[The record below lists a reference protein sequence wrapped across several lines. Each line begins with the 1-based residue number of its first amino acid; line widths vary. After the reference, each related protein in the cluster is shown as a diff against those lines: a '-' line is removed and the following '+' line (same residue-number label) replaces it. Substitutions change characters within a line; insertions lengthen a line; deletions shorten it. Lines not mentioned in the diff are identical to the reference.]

1 MASHDISK
9 LVDGS
14 GDEFNFR
21 DPTKRSII
29 QDVSKGANLVVNG
42 NGVVGNNYN
51 FSARTFIANTDLP
64 EGNAGCFHAVANTI
78 WHDEPISV
86 NVEKKYEAEVWYRVK
101 SANTSTVRFSV
112 ACFDI
117 DDKEIQAIFSTYG
130 VGTLTELTQDLKPG
144 DTVVHLADL
153 SGANWLSETNY
164 HHGFIFWNYQNSL
177 GYTYP
182 PETYS
187 RNVYPQNNV
196 YLWDDSSAVNVA
208 NGTITLKAAWSGPT
222 IPAGTKVSRRQ
233 SGGVYAYV
241 KSTTSSGASTS
252 WEKLSGTVQNMTN
265 PGSTDGGFFR
275 KGTAYIRIGFYNSN
289 TTTNEYIEFTGLS
302 LRELPD
308 MISTARKLKTNL
320 ARTSDST
327 FDGSADQLN
336 IPVTGTLPVG
346 NGGTGKSSV
355 TSGNYLVG
363 NGTSAF
369 TEKTPKTVGNN
380 VLAALD
386 EGSAAFSTDDAVI
399 ITGDSAAANTTTF
412 YRRKVSYIWT
422 WIQSKISSVL
432 GLSTTGYTG
441 NAATATKATQDGSGN
456 TIDGTYKKHST
467 ADNFTVPQVI
477 DDNSRT
483 EYQSLRIGNKFKR
496 ISVGITGAGN
506 VNISEMTGRD
516 NSPSDDKSIIYTL
529 NGGTKY
535 YFNGNAATASALED
549 DSGYVH
555 ITGSETITGAKEFS
569 RSGQETN
576 FTDSSGHDSIVRART
591 TTNSTLGSCQLDAY
605 RDGGK
610 FGVYARN
617 VSGTEKW
624 VASLDN
630 GGVVNLG
637 SSGDDVRIGGK
648 KFVFDASQLGTES
661 NTFYWV

>member
-1 MASHDISK
+1 MASHEISK

-21 DPTKRSII
+21 DPTKESL
-29 QDVSKGANLVVNG
+29 ANKVTSVRASSSATDT
-42 NGVVGNNYN
+42 NYP
-51 FSARTFIANTDLP
+51 S
-64 EGNAGCFHAVANTI
+64 EKAVA
-78 WHDEPISV
+78 
-86 NVEKKYEAEVWYRVK
+86 
-101 SANTSTVRFSV
+101 SALASKLNTSDVD
-112 ACFDI
+112 A
-117 DDKEIQAIFSTYG
+117 
-130 VGTLTELTQDLKPG
+130 EL
-144 DTVVHLADL
+144 
-153 SGANWLSETNY
+153 
-164 HHGFIFWNYQNSL
+164 
-177 GYTYP
+177 
-182 PETYS
+182 
-187 RNVYPQNNV
+187 
-196 YLWDDSSAVNVA
+196 
-208 NGTITLKAAWSGPT
+208 
-222 IPAGTKVSRRQ
+222 
-233 SGGVYAYV
+233 
-241 KSTTSSGASTS
+241 STTSTNPLQNKELTRWMNIIIGDDGFVSGSAANPQLSLFKSRLGALSLYNAGVNIKIYSFDENDEENAVLEWDSSTADESVKADFNRGVSTGTLYQSEAGKWVKVVYTGSASSYFRALGIFMDTKNTS
-252 WEKLSGTVQNMTN
+252 SSVKSFYGRLRAIVSGTTVEY
-265 PGSTDGGFFR
+265 PWSGSFSTWGSLVTVAYSKSSITVAEIILKPSAATCKCRIYGFR
-275 KGTAYIRIGFYNSN
+275 CLNTYSSDDAILIGRSSSAFK
-289 TTTNEYIEFTGLS
+289 LA
-302 LRELPD
+302 
-308 MISTARKLKTNL
+308 TARKLKTKL
-320 ARTSDST
+320 DRTSAST
-327 FDGSADQLN
+327 FDGSADQEN

-363 NGTSAF
+363 NGTSAL

-386 EGSAAFSTDDAVI
+386 EESAAFSTDDAVI

-441 NAATATKATQDGSGN
+441 NAATATKAAQDGSGN

-569 RSGQETN
+569 RSGLETN

-591 TTNSTLGSCQLDAY
+591 TTNSTLGSCQLDAD